1 VVVYADLIFL
11 TNLLIDGAILVVT
24 ARILAVRAK
33 MWRIAA
39 AAALGAAYV
48 VLMIVPSLSFL
59 FTFLIK
65 CLFSVIMALIAFGYG
80 RPRRFLRVLG
90 MFYAV
95 NCAVAGGI
103 FALHFVLQ
111 SSGEVLNGIMV
122 TRTGGLAFQV
132 QIPFLFIALVFVPL
146 LLLAKSAFN
155 LVKRRGQI
163 TQFLAKV
170 RIRIDDHESE
180 CTGLIDTGNQLYDPL
195 TKTPVMVVEASHW
208 EHVFPEKW
216 MRKIRQSEVD
226 QLVAAIG
233 TEPFIW
239 QDRLRLIPY
248 RGVNRGTQF
257 MLALKP
263 DKVVIVHNETEIV
276 NEKVLVG
283 LDGGKLCAD
292 GTYQAI
298 VHPMMIGSDL

>member
-1 VVVYADLIFL
+1 MVVYADLIFL

-65 CLFSVIMALIAFGYG
+65 CLFSVIMAAIAFGYG
-80 RPRRFLRVLG
+80 GPRRFLRVLG

-132 QIPFLFIALVFVPL
+132 QVPFLFIALVFVPL

-208 EHVFPEKW
+208 EHIFPEKW

>member
-65 CLFSVIMALIAFGYG
+65 CLFSVIMAAIAFGYG
-80 RPRRFLRVLG
+80 GPRRFLRVLG

-132 QIPFLFIALVFVPL
+132 QVPFLFIALVFVPL

-163 TQFLAKV
+163 TQSLAKV

-208 EHVFPEKW
+208 EHIFPEKW